1 MTGTQGIADS
11 YLLTIE
17 AAIAHASA
25 DATNPRRGPYTLL
38 VATGNS
44 MTFERAM
51 TPVAQQGVA
60 RQTPSV
66 LAAIRNII
74 AYDGWT
80 GTRGFKTT
88 TYPGVA
94 TNKAYLISQQYRGQD
109 FDSASRNRRLQN
121 EGMERDISRF
131 LTQSFTIPTTEF
143 IAIHYAPWKKSHCP
157 CPRQFAEPGRRTLVS
172 STVFHDR
179 DVHRIS

>member
-1 MTGTQGIADS
+1 VTGTQGIADS

-44 MTFERAM
+44 MTFERALQAV
-51 TPVAQQGVA
+51 PQLGVS
-60 RQTPSV
+60 RQTSSV
-66 LAAIRNII
+66 LAAIRSVI

-80 GTRGFKTT
+80 GTRGFKVT

-94 TNKAYLISQQYRGQD
+94 TGKAYLISQQYRGQD
-109 FDSASRNRRLQN
+109 AISFEKQSLQN
-121 EGMERDISRF
+121 EGMQVDISRF
-131 LTQSFTIPTTEF
+131 LTQSVWDSYYGVYCNPLRMVEEVTLPT
-143 IAIHYAPWKKSHCP
+143 S
-157 CPRQFAEPGRRTLVS
+157 
-172 STVFHDR
+172 
-179 DVHRIS
+179 